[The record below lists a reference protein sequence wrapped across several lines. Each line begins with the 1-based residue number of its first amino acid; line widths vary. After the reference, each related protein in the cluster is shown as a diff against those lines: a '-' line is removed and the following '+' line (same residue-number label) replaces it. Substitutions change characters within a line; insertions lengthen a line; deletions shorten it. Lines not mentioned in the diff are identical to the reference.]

1 MKCLFEWL
9 LIYVEE
15 IRFPSLFFQSFHRIL
30 NSSDKRFN
38 VILVFIIIFHY
49 NFNDIKL
56 NSCWLFFFVNIYYTL
71 SCLLLLVFSTTT
83 ADVNE
88 FLMQK
93 KLSLEVEPPNKTIV
107 NWISTIIKS
116 EIKIYKVIFV
126 DAFFFFFSSKNGKV
140 YQSITKN
147 FLFVTITITY

>member
-1 MKCLFEWL
+1 MFFWVIANLCWK
-9 LIYVEE
+9 

-38 VILVFIIIFHY
+38 VILVFIIFHY

-71 SCLLLLVFSTTT
+71 SCCCCWFSLPQT